1 MTIFGTEQPSNLN
14 LTMALSTVDTGKWIS
29 TSGKLSNL
37 VKCPTHTLSNS
48 GLRHGTPSL
57 ITGTSMRGKNL
68 NNLLTTKLLHSGKL
82 QQNQAHL
89 MIINTTIIISIIFT
103 STSLIIYYDSNKSN
117 DKDNRTWKNQRNNND
132 LSSHSTMNYNVY
144 ESRIKSDCTFSLSR

>member
-14 LTMALSTVDTGKWIS
+14 CTTALSTVDTGKWIS

-57 ITGTSMRGKNL
+57 IIGTSMRGKNL

-82 QQNQAHL
+82 QQNQGHL
-89 MIINTTIIISIIFT
+89 IIINITISISISIIFT
-103 STSLIIYYDSNKSN
+103 STSLIIYYDNNKSNSNNN
-117 DKDNRTWKNQRNNND
+117 DKDNRTWKNQQNNND

-144 ESRIKSDCTFSLSR
+144 ESR

>member
-14 LTMALSTVDTGKWIS
+14 LTTALSTVDTGKWIS

-68 NNLLTTKLLHSGKL
+68 NNLLTTKLLHSGKP

-89 MIINTTIIISIIFT
+89 MIINTTIIISFT
-103 STSLIIYYDSNKSN
+103 STSLIIYYDNNKSN
-117 DKDNRTWKNQRNNND
+117 SNNDDKDNRTWKNQR
-132 LSSHSTMNYNVY
+132 
-144 ESRIKSDCTFSLSR
+144 